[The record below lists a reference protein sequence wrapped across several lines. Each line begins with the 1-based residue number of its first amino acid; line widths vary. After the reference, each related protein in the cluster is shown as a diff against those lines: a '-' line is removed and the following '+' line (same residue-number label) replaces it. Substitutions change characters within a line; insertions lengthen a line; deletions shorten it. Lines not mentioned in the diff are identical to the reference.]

1 MIIYTCSI
9 SATTDLKK
17 TYEKLPDIIIK
28 SPYPIPANRLRV
40 EVLKLADK
48 KYISF
53 GHLRYVEEII

>member
-1 MIIYTCSI
+1 MIKYTCSI
-9 SATTDLKK
+9 IATTDLKK

-48 KYISF
+48 KYVSF
-53 GHLRYVEEII
+53 GHMSFSEEVV